1 MPLTMALP
9 RRTLSAAGLALALLG
24 AGCGPVVYMSRV
36 TMSAASAVEQAEAAG
51 AAEKSPYW
59 YTRATLFL
67 RRARVEAADADF
79 EAANRFGRIA
89 EEAARRAYEEASA
102 GGAPRPPGAADTPD
116 TPDTPDTRDAPDAP
130 DADALDELDRRE
142 AGAAP

>member
-1 MPLTMALP
+1 MAPL
-9 RRTLSAAGLALALLG
+9 RRTLSAARLALALLG

-59 YTRATLFL
+59 YTRATFFL
-67 RRARVEAADADF
+67 RRARIEAADADF

-89 EEAARRAYEEASA
+89 EEAARRAYEEANA
-102 GGAPRPPGAADTPD
+102 GGAPRPPGDLPGAAGG
-116 TPDTPDTRDAPDAP
+116 PDAP
-130 DADALDELDRRE
+130 DPDALDELDRRE
-142 AGAAP
+142 TGAAP